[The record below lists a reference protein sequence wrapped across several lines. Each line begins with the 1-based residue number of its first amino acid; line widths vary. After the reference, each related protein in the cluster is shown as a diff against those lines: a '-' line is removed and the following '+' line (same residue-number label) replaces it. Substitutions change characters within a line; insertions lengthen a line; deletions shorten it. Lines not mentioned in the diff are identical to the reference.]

1 MLGRKNSVVNRV
13 KLCRRRNFYAGAQ
26 DGVKEVEHLF
36 AVDGVVPRNKDEH
49 VAGRDDFF
57 LIAPLLLFR
66 RPQAHDLVGGH
77 ERTLDLVHVRA
88 DAVEDGRHAR
98 AREIEGG
105 FPNRLCPGHFA
116 KEFRGLVLVGRKSN
130 ANLAV
135 TDDAFIGARIRP
147 RFGECPA

>member
-1 MLGRKNSVVNRV
+1 M
-13 KLCRRRNFYAGAQ
+13 
-26 DGVKEVEHLF
+26 
-36 AVDGVVPRNKDEH
+36 PRNKDEH

-66 RPQAHDLVGGH
+66 RAQAHDLVGGH
-77 ERTLDLVHVRA
+77 ERALDLVHVRA

-98 AREIEGG
+98 PREIEGG

-135 TDDAFIGARIRP
+135 TDDAFIGPVFVHDLANVLCDEVGFKAKTSHVRKRIRKNLHALE
-147 RFGECPA
+147 RREFIDQEQ